1 MSWALPTAHSSFLAP
16 PLFGTALPSHYFM
29 CSSSLFPW
37 SCLFLV
43 NETIHPAPDHMQIQ
57 VQALMLRK
65 VNSSGKG
72 TVLFDELQ
80 QPQDFIRST
89 HTLAF
94 HSLWD
99 SYGERHLL
107 SLDWSKQMKL
117 LTTSHWINFFP
128 YSFSFLPA
136 SNTHPPSQAA
146 EHMQSMLLHITFTLP
161 SQYIYIFFTYIPSIL
176 LKISFFYRKA
186 TCFLTSPKTKSSK
199 SRSIAEGH
207 TPTWWPKDTGKMLGS
222 RWMSSNLISVVFGS
236 VPWNELLV
244 YKGLGKKIS
253 MECKENFNR
262 QSAHTTVALPR
273 KWLSASVLFKSF
285 LCCCFSLL

>member
-1 MSWALPTAHSSFLAP
+1 
-16 PLFGTALPSHYFM
+16 
-29 CSSSLFPW
+29 
-37 SCLFLV
+37 
-43 NETIHPAPDHMQIQ
+43 MQIQ
-57 VQALMLRK
+57 VQAFTLRK
-65 VNSSGKG
+65 GNSSGKG
-72 TVLFDELQ
+72 IVLFDELQ

-117 LTTSHWINFFP
+117 LTTSHWINFFSLFLQAFYLLP
-128 YSFSFLPA
+128 THILQARLLSTCKACCFTSLSLSQANISFLLTFLLYCWKSA
-136 SNTHPPSQAA
+136 SSTERQHV
-146 EHMQSMLLHITFTLP
+146 
-161 SQYIYIFFTYIPSIL
+161 FF
-176 LKISFFYRKA
+176 
-186 TCFLTSPKTKSSK
+186 TSPKTKSSK

-207 TPTWWPKDTGKMLGS
+207 TPTWWPKDTRKMFGS

-273 KWLSASVLFKSF
+273 KWLSVISVLLF
-285 LCCCFSLL
+285 FSALIRSYSLFVSTRSNCYLETIP

>member
-1 MSWALPTAHSSFLAP
+1 
-16 PLFGTALPSHYFM
+16 M

-57 VQALMLRK
+57 VQAFTLRK
-65 VNSSGKG
+65 GNSSGKG
-72 TVLFDELQ
+72 IVLFDELQ

-117 LTTSHWINFFP
+117 LTTSHWINFF
-128 YSFSFLPA
+128 SLFLQAFYLLP
-136 SNTHPPSQAA
+136 THILQARLLSTCKACCFTSLSLSQAN
-146 EHMQSMLLHITFTLP
+146 FFF
-161 SQYIYIFFTYIPSIL
+161 FFTYVPSLL

-186 TCFLTSPKTKSSK
+186 TCFFYQSK
-199 SRSIAEGH
+199 
-207 TPTWWPKDTGKMLGS
+207 
-222 RWMSSNLISVVFGS
+222 N
-236 VPWNELLV
+236 
-244 YKGLGKKIS
+244 
-253 MECKENFNR
+253 
-262 QSAHTTVALPR
+262 
-273 KWLSASVLFKSF
+273 
-285 LCCCFSLL
+285 